1 VDELPREYAELLN
14 ALLDGEA
21 TPDQRRRAE
30 ELERSDPVFA
40 QQLVSLR
47 LAESR
52 IARLYS
58 PAAIV
63 PAPPRRTNAPR
74 LHRPLLASAALLA
87 IASIVGLLVIRADRS
102 TRLDADALHAAFV
115 LDPEPTTV
123 CDTPDKFMAYT
134 AEHLGE
140 PIAARFDA
148 GVTLV
153 GWRSA
158 GRRYDRSV
166 RERLLL
172 AYGANQ
178 EPIVVL
184 FQPAS
189 GKPPRAA
196 NDTLHLYH
204 ARFAGVDAWEIS
216 PAGAPQILPVLALS
230 K

>member
-1 VDELPREYAELLN
+1 MDELPREYAELLN

-21 TPDQRRRAE
+21 APDQRRRAE
-30 ELERSDPVFA
+30 ALERSDPAFA
-40 QQLVSLR
+40 RLLASAR

-63 PAPPRRTNAPR
+63 PAPPRRTTAPTLR
-74 LHRPLLASAALLA
+74 RPLLASAALIA
-87 IASIVGLLVIRADRS
+87 IAGIVGLLVVRADRS
-102 TRLDADALHAAFV
+102 ARLDAAALHAAFV

-140 PIAARFDA
+140 PIAARFDS

-158 GRRYDRSV
+158 GRRYDRTA

-172 AYGANQ
+172 AYGAGQ

-184 FQPAS
+184 FQPAA
-189 GKPPRAA
+189 GKPPRAE
-196 NDTLHLYH
+196 DSTLHLH
-204 ARFAGVDAWEIS
+204 HVRFGAVDAWEIS
-216 PAGAPQILPVLALS
+216 PAGAPQILPVLTLS